1 MITRYTAY
9 ILMTFGCL
17 GCQAI
22 LDIDEARV
30 DPTLV
35 DGESETRDNG
45 PNASASDR
53 TDEPGQTS
61 TYSAA
66 EVTADAEAPAQCET
80 FDNRRVTR
88 LNADGSLPPLPR
100 AVTNDQVK

>member
-1 MITRYTAY
+1 MKIRYAEMVFLTLGS
-9 ILMTFGCL
+9 I

-30 DPTLV
+30 DPTLI
-35 DGESETRDNG
+35 DETQTRENG
-45 PNASASDR
+45 VNGNSSGH
-53 TDEPGQTS
+53 TDEPGQASTS
-61 TYSAA
+61 SAA
-66 EVTADAEAPAQCET
+66 EVTADAEAPALCEV

-100 AVTNDQVK
+100 ALSNEQIK